1 MSQLLIEGGYPLC
14 GVIDVQGAKN
24 SVLPILSAALMS
36 DGECSVLNFPEI
48 TDTYVAI
55 DILRALGA
63 KVVKQQ
69 DCITINAKNAD
80 GYEIPYGLMRKM
92 RSSIMF
98 LGSILAKNKK
108 AVISLPGG
116 CELGQRP
123 IDIHLAA
130 LRKMGVNIE
139 ENHGFLECSHSGL
152 KGCEISL
159 SFPSVGATEN
169 IMLAAVKADGV
180 TDIYNAAR
188 EPEIEDLARF
198 LVKMGARIKGA
209 GTDHISIEGVSSL
222 SGCTHRVIPDRI
234 VAGTYLCAVAATRGN
249 ALLKNICPLHIYAVT
264 SLLKEAGCDIK
275 IYDDAVS
282 IECDKLK
289 SVPLVRTM
297 PYPGFPTD
305 EQAPF
310 MALMSI
316 ASGNTLFIETIFE
329 NRFKHVGELLR
340 MGAKITTEGR
350 VSLVEGVKKLHSA
363 TVQATDLRG
372 GAGLAVAALAAE
384 GSTVISSV
392 EHIYRGYENFEYN
405 ISELGGKIKKI

>member
-1 MSQLLIEGGYPLC
+1 MSQLLIDGGYPLC
-14 GVIDVQGAKN
+14 GVVDIQGAKN
-24 SVLPILSAALMS
+24 SVLPILSAALLS
-36 DGECSVLNFPEI
+36 DGECSIMNFPDI

-63 KVVKQQ
+63 KVVKQR
-69 DCITINAKNAD
+69 DCITVRSDSAD
-80 GYEIPYGLMRKM
+80 GCEIPYGLMRKM

-98 LGSILAKNKK
+98 LGAILARNKK

-123 IDIHLAA
+123 IDIHLSS
-130 LRKMGVNIE
+130 LKKMGVKIE

-188 EPEIEDLARF
+188 EPEIGDLADF
-198 LVKMGARIKGA
+198 LTKMGAEIIGA
-209 GTDHISIEGVSSL
+209 GTDHISIRGVSKL
-222 SGCTHRVIPDRI
+222 SGCVHKVIPDRI
-234 VAGTYLCAVAATRGN
+234 VAITYLCAVAATRGN
-249 ALLKNICPLHIYAVT
+249 ALFKNICPAHIYAAT
-264 SLLKEAGCDIK
+264 SLLKEAGCK
-275 IYDDAVS
+275 VKVYDDSVS

-289 SVPLVRTM
+289 SLPLIRTM

-305 EQAPF
+305 AQAPF
-310 MALMSI
+310 MALMSV
-316 ASGNTLFIETIFE
+316 ASGNTVFVETIFE
-329 NRFKHVGELLR
+329 NRFKHIGELVR
-340 MGAKITTEGR
+340 MGAKITNEGR
-350 VSLVEGVKKLHSA
+350 VALVEGVKSLHSA
-363 TVQATDLRG
+363 DVQATDLRG
-372 GAGLAVAALAAE
+372 GASLVVAGLAAE
-384 GSTVISSV
+384 GSTIISSA
-392 EHIYRGYENFEYN
+392 EHIYRGYENFEFN